1 VSLVQLPESEEPAML
16 YRLIPAAVIAAA
28 ALAPAVAVAE
38 QGTSSTLPN
47 YHLVQLSVAA
57 SAIPIEEFQTRTM
70 EIDSCGDAVKLGKAL
85 GAKVERN
92 RFVHA
97 TELPPQLRPVLKNLP
112 NGMASPVLS
121 EDGSTLHVLVVCS
134 RA

>member
-1 VSLVQLPESEEPAML
+1 ML
-16 YRLIPAAVIAAA
+16 HRLTPAA
-28 ALAPAVAVAE
+28 ALALTPVGAIAQEAH
-38 QGTSSTLPN
+38 TASLPN
-47 YHLVQLSVAA
+47 YNLVQLSVAA
-57 SAIPIEEFQTRTM
+57 SALPIEEFQARTM
-70 EIDSCGDAVKLGKAL
+70 AVGSCKQAVELGQAL
-85 GAKVERN
+85 GAKVERK

-121 EDGSTLHVLVVCS
+121 EDGSVLHVLVVCS